1 MARFTVNEKSTAYL
15 TVECLD
21 KNGAAAAP
29 SALSYQ
35 IHDVASGEEVRAPTA
50 LGAAAEVEITLTPA
64 DNTLVNTSRD
74 RETRRVTISAT
85 YGASDQVHDVY
96 EYDVKNLVAIALPSL
111 HQPPGPRAARSGRVP
126 PLAAKIIEMDL

>member
-21 KNGAAAAP
+21 KAGVAAAP

-35 IHDVASGEEVRAPTA
+35 IHDVASGAEVRAATA
-50 LGAAAEVEITLTPA
+50 LAAAAEVEITLTPA
-64 DNTLVNTSRD
+64 DNTLVDASRD

-96 EYDVKNLVAIALPSL
+96 EYDVKNLVAIA
-111 HQPPGPRAARSGRVP
+111 
-126 PLAAKIIEMDL
+126 